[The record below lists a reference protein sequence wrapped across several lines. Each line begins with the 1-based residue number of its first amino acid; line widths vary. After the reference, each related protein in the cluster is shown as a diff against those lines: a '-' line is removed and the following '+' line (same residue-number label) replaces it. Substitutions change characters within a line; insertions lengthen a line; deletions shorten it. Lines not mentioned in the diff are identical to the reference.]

1 MTRQKERWQG
11 QLSRFVLVGLFNTLC
26 GLVTLFAFYDGLG
39 MGYWGASALSYFL
52 CSLLSYVLNRR
63 FTFGHDGSVGSS
75 MVRFAL
81 NIAVCYLLAYALA
94 KPVVFAFLARVGWGL
109 DLAWAERLALLTGM
123 VFFTALNFIGQ
134 KFFVFS
140 RSKSL

>member
-1 MTRQKERWQG
+1 MNRAKEQWQG
-11 QLSRFVLVGLFNTLC
+11 QLSRFVLVGLINTLC

-52 CSLLSYVLNRR
+52 CSILSYVLNRR
-63 FTFGHDGSVGSS
+63 FTFGHEGALASS
-75 MVRFAL
+75 MFRFAL
-81 NIAVCYLLAYALA
+81 NIAACYFLAYALA
-94 KPVVFAFLARVGWGL
+94 KPLVLAFLARVGWGL

-123 VFFTALNFIGQ
+123 VLFTALNFIGQ

-140 RSKSL
+140 RSNTM